1 MRSSQGLF
9 AKYLLVVWILTAA
22 VVYAKEVAPLF
33 RLTASGLV
41 NDFVVDEG
49 VLYVA
54 TDQGSIDI
62 FDLRS
67 RKIIDRIV
75 LKPTL
80 TTKGESVPTTILS
93 VDRMGGKTL
102 FVSSGRGNYRD
113 VWVYEGFELK
123 RVKRAEEKLF
133 VKKARF
139 AYDGRILLGTMGS
152 DVILYD
158 PDEGYRLYT
167 EHLSESALGGMALS
181 EERRTVAMAD
191 ESGAVRLVDIDTGRV
206 KKALPPQNLDNVY
219 SVAYRKGVLL
229 TGGEDRRVGVY
240 PAAGKPYYLR
250 SDFLVYAVAL
260 SPDGG
265 QGVYSSGTEQALQL
279 FSLRT
284 RAKGDRLVGHQG
296 IVHKIAFLSD
306 KMLIS
311 AGNEQ
316 EIYIWKLD

>member
-1 MRSSQGLF
+1 MKGKERVSGG
-9 AKYLLVVWILTAA
+9 YLLIVWALMAAA
-22 VVYAKEVAPLF
+22 VCARDIAPF
-33 RLTASGLV
+33 FQLTASGLV

-62 FDLRS
+62 FDLRR

-80 TTKGESVPTTILS
+80 TAKGESVPTAILS
-93 VDRMGGKTL
+93 VDRMKGKTL
-102 FVSSGRGNYRD
+102 FVSSGSGNYRD
-113 VWVYEGFELK
+113 IWIYEGFELK
-123 RVKRAEEKLF
+123 RVKRAEEKIF
-133 VKKARF
+133 AKKARF
-139 AYDGRILLGTMGS
+139 AHNGRIVLGTMGS

-158 PDEGYRLYT
+158 PDEGYRLYR
-167 EHLSESALGGMALS
+167 EHVSQSALGGMVLGDGK
-181 EERRTVAMAD
+181 RTVAMAD
-191 ESGAVRLVDIDTGRV
+191 ESGAVRLIDIDTGRV
-206 KKALPPQNLDNVY
+206 KKEFPPQNLDNVY
-219 SVAYRKGVLL
+219 SVAYRGGVLL

-240 PAAGKPYYLR
+240 PAAGNPYHLR

-260 SPDGG
+260 SPSGE

-279 FSLRT
+279 FDICT
-284 RAKGDRLVGHQG
+284 RAKGDRLVGHRG
-296 IVHKIAFLSD
+296 IVHKIVFLGE

-316 EIYIWKLD
+316 EIFIWKLD